1 MDWCSAFL
9 AALSALPQGTWQQH
23 APPPWAVAAALAGV
37 LWLLAPRGIPARGLG
52 LLAMLPLFTVAPAGP
67 DPGTLWVDVL
77 DVGQGHAAVVRTA
90 GHALLF
96 DTGPRFTSESDSG
109 SRVIVPFLRGAG
121 VATLD
126 GVIVS
131 HDDSD
136 HSGGLLSVL
145 QALPVGWVATS
156 LPLDEPALAL
166 ASRVRRCAAG
176 DQWQWD
182 GVRFSLLHPP
192 AGGHAAGG
200 VGDNNRSCVLHVA
213 TPTGSVLLTADIE
226 REAERDLLAWS
237 PPDLRADVVLV
248 PHHGS
253 VTSSTEALLGRLRP
267 REAIVPVG
275 YRNRFGHPA
284 LEVLARYE
292 RAGARLWRT
301 DRDGALLVR
310 LGSDLSV
317 RAWRAMQPRYW
328 HAR

>member
-1 MDWCSAFL
+1 
-9 AALSALPQGTWQQH
+9 
-23 APPPWAVAAALAGV
+23 
-37 LWLLAPRGIPARGLG
+37 
-52 LLAMLPLFTVAPAGP
+52 
-67 DPGTLWVDVL
+67 
-77 DVGQGHAAVVRTA
+77 
-90 GHALLF
+90 
-96 DTGPRFTSESDSG
+96 
-109 SRVIVPFLRGAG
+109 
-121 VATLD
+121 
-126 GVIVS
+126 
-131 HDDSD
+131 
-136 HSGGLLSVL
+136 
-145 QALPVGWVATS
+145 
-156 LPLDEPALAL
+156 
-166 ASRVRRCAAG
+166 
-176 DQWQWD
+176 
-182 GVRFSLLHPP
+182 
-192 AGGHAAGG
+192 
-200 VGDNNRSCVLHVA
+200 
-213 TPTGSVLLTADIE
+213 VLLTADIE